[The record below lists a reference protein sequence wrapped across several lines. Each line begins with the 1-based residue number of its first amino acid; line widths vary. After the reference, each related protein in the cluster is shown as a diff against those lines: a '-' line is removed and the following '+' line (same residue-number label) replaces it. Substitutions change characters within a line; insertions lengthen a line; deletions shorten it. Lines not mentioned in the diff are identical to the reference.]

1 MQFTNANIFTRDFTF
16 RWGSFCVEDGK
27 FTRVL
32 AEGEAAADAV
42 DLQGAYVIPGLIDVH
57 NHGNSNADFSDGSYE
72 GLVKMAR
79 YLAKNGITSFAPAS
93 MTLPYE
99 TLAKAFATARTLVD
113 EAPAGCAA
121 LRGIQMEGPF
131 FSEKKKGAQNGAYL
145 KDPDFAAFRK
155 LQEGCGG
162 LIKIVDVAAEL
173 PGAVEFAAQAK
184 ELSNVSIAHSDSD
197 YEHALA
203 VFEAGA
209 RHLTHLYNAMNPL
222 GHRAPGVIAAA
233 ADDPLCMA
241 EMIGDGIHIHPAV
254 VRNTFRM
261 FGEERIVLISDSM
274 MAAGMENGVYEL
286 GGQKVIMNNRKAV
299 LEDGTIAGSATNL
312 YECMQCVIAMGVPEH
327 TAIFAATRNPAK
339 SIGIYGEVGSLVP
352 GKRADMVLA
361 DEKLNIVRVI

>member
-32 AEGEAAADAV
+32 AEDEAAADAV

-131 FSEKKKGAQNGAYL
+131 S
-145 KDPDFAAFRK
+145 
-155 LQEGCGG
+155 
-162 LIKIVDVAAEL
+162 
-173 PGAVEFAAQAK
+173 
-184 ELSNVSIAHSDSD
+184 
-197 YEHALA
+197 
-203 VFEAGA
+203 A
-209 RHLTHLYNAMNPL
+209 R
-222 GHRAPGVIAAA
+222 R
-233 ADDPLCMA
+233 
-241 EMIGDGIHIHPAV
+241 
-254 VRNTFRM
+254 
-261 FGEERIVLISDSM
+261 
-274 MAAGMENGVYEL
+274 
-286 GGQKVIMNNRKAV
+286 
-299 LEDGTIAGSATNL
+299 
-312 YECMQCVIAMGVPEH
+312 
-327 TAIFAATRNPAK
+327 
-339 SIGIYGEVGSLVP
+339 
-352 GKRADMVLA
+352 KRARRTALT
-361 DEKLNIVRVI
+361 